1 MIVCGDDH
9 ERCLFHCGYVHSFVE
24 RAGLHPAFPDTSEA
38 DEVFLAFKSLRYQ
51 RAHSDRNHR
60 AEMADHC
67 EFVVARMTS
76 MNVAITATHR
86 PQARAQ
92 VRARNINQRFAECRS
107 PRLVANQWR
116 EDVAFLQQ

>member
-1 MIVCGDDH
+1 M
-9 ERCLFHCGYVHSFVE
+9 EL
-24 RAGLHPAFPDTSEA
+24 AGLHPAFPYTRESY
-38 DEVFLAFKSLRYQ
+38 EVFLAFKSLLHQ
-51 RAHSDRNHR
+51 RAHSDRHHR
-60 AEMADHC
+60 PEMADHC

-92 VRARNINQRFAECRS
+92 VRARHINQRFAECRS

-116 EDVAFLQQ
+116 EDVAFL

>member
-1 MIVCGDDH
+1 MIVCGYDH
-9 ERCLFHCGYVHSFVE
+9 ERHLFHCRNVYSFVE
-24 RAGLHPAFPDTSEA
+24 CASLHPALADTRQA
-38 DEVFLAFKSLRYQ
+38 DKVFLTFESLCHQCTYG
-51 RAHSDRNHR
+51 DRDHR

-116 EDVAFLQQ
+116 EDVAFL